1 MLLPASSSVTT
12 AQPTLHTNPSMEP
25 NDSLEIQQPFLE
37 EVRDLEASM
46 GHTETPITRG
56 GRSQPPIPDGMNM
69 RWLLRHDPQY
79 TERMHNLDYDKK
91 VNDKALMANCWK
103 HQHIRK
109 LVEACPSRDA
119 GVVKVRDWFKLL
131 VESRTPSDQSR
142 DTTYVEQI
150 FWAGKN
156 LHAAN
161 EEHFESLLV
170 ASGAADASMATLF
183 ARDADLATAIY
194 RARNSPQYRFCT
206 TVNRKNR
213 VLQLSLNESYDDD
226 RAIEPSTCHQMVSK
240 ILSCRFQDVL
250 VCCSLFLMALLL
262 CTFVAMFVIALMEP
276 SQRYC
281 KYYEEFYLNSTNAER
296 HLVADD

>member
-1 MLLPASSSVTT
+1 MLLPTSSSVTT
-12 AQPTLHTNPSMEP
+12 AQPIPHTNPSMEP
-25 NDSLEIQQPFLE
+25 NDSLEMQHPFLE

-46 GHTETPITRG
+46 GNTETRTPRG
-56 GRSQPPIPDGMNM
+56 GRSQPRIPDGINM

-79 TERMHNLDYDKK
+79 TKRMSNLDYDKK
-91 VNDKALMANCWK
+91 INDKALMANCWK

-109 LVEACPSRDA
+109 LVEACPSNDA

-170 ASGAADASMATLF
+170 ASGAADTSMATLF
-183 ARDADLATAIY
+183 ARDADLATA
-194 RARNSPQYRFCT
+194 
-206 TVNRKNR
+206 
-213 VLQLSLNESYDDD
+213 
-226 RAIEPSTCHQMVSK
+226 VS
-240 ILSCRFQDVL
+240 
-250 VCCSLFLMALLL
+250 SLF
-262 CTFVAMFVIALMEP
+262 
-276 SQRYC
+276 SQNCYDWQFPPPGHHVGRLVLTC
-281 KYYEEFYLNSTNAER
+281 GRFTEHETRSNTDFASPLTER
-296 HLVADD
+296 IECYGSH